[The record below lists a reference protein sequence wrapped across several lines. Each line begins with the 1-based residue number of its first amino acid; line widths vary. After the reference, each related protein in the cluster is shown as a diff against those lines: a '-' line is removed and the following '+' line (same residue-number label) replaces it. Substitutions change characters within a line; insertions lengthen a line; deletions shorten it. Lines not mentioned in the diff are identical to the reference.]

1 MDNIKFPFGDMDVPP
16 EEHLIPT
23 EDPDLEVTPVGT
35 GRESDIPIYVVDSV
49 LTDVAEYTASDENR
63 ELYGILVGGHY
74 QYKKNQYVLVDGFL
88 PLRHVV
94 DDGAQL
100 LTHEAWKKI
109 EQMME
114 KRFPYRSIVGWHH
127 THPGYGVYLS
137 RYDMFIHKSLFSHPY
152 DIAIVTDPEVGMKI
166 YNWYSGRIVQTWRYF
181 QVRRK
186 NSRIQPEAVTK
197 LTELEQLR
205 HTLEPALSETA
216 VENKL
221 PNTQCAAVA
230 AIVQDRFGSGLV
242 SATVQGQTHW
252 FNRLNVGG
260 STIDADLTGDQFGR
274 QAVQFGLPGSLWMGS
289 QLRALSELPE
299 EVIRQAALLAEKAGL
314 KDTKDRLVNLL
325 NKTVSSV
332 S

>member
-137 RYDMFIHKSLFSHPY
+137 RYDMFIHKSLFFSPIRHS
-152 DIAIVTDPEVGMKI
+152 
-166 YNWYSGRIVQTWRYF
+166 NSNRSRSG
-181 QVRRK
+181 
-186 NSRIQPEAVTK
+186 N
-197 LTELEQLR
+197 
-205 HTLEPALSETA
+205 
-216 VENKL
+216 ENL
-221 PNTQCAAVA
+221 
-230 AIVQDRFGSGLV
+230 
-242 SATVQGQTHW
+242 
-252 FNRLNVGG
+252 
-260 STIDADLTGDQFGR
+260 
-274 QAVQFGLPGSLWMGS
+274 
-289 QLRALSELPE
+289 
-299 EVIRQAALLAEKAGL
+299 
-314 KDTKDRLVNLL
+314 
-325 NKTVSSV
+325 
-332 S
+332 

>member
-1 MDNIKFPFGDMDVPP
+1 
-16 EEHLIPT
+16 
-23 EDPDLEVTPVGT
+23 
-35 GRESDIPIYVVDSV
+35 
-49 LTDVAEYTASDENR
+49 
-63 ELYGILVGGHY
+63 
-74 QYKKNQYVLVDGFL
+74 
-88 PLRHVV
+88 
-94 DDGAQL
+94 
-100 LTHEAWKKI
+100 
-109 EQMME
+109 
-114 KRFPYRSIVGWHH
+114 
-127 THPGYGVYLS
+127 
-137 RYDMFIHKSLFSHPY
+137 
-152 DIAIVTDPEVGMKI
+152 MKI